1 MKKNKIQLHKTK
13 SEKETHWN
21 NNKTI
26 EK

>member
-13 SEKETHWN
+13 SKKETHWN